1 METPIGGSGAVTI
14 RIRRPRSVLVPLGY
28 IAFAIFVVFPLFW
41 IATMAFKTFA
51 DIIAVP
57 PRLIFSPTLDNFMA
71 VLDSGFVRYL
81 LNSMIVS
88 GGAVG
93 LALVVGVPAA
103 YVLARG
109 RMKGREQI
117 AFTFL
122 SFRFAPEIAIILPL
136 FALYQR
142 SGLYDTYW
150 GLIIAH
156 QLLTLPLV
164 IWISRGFIEDIPYS
178 LEEAALVDGAGP
190 WHRLRYVVVPIVR
203 PGIAAALIIAF
214 ITSWNNLLLGLVLSG
229 RNTTPVTMGIL
240 QAMTF
245 DQIRWGEMAASAMI
259 AALPGILIA
268 IYLQRHLVRGL
279 TMGAV
284 KQ

>member
-1 METPIGGSGAVTI
+1 MTI
-14 RIRRPRSVLVPLGY
+14 RSRRYRLPLVPLGY
-28 IAFAIFVVFPLFW
+28 LAFAVFVVFPLFW
-41 IATMAFKTFA
+41 IATMSIKTFG

-57 PRLIFSPTLDNFMA
+57 PRFIFSPTFDNFRE
-71 VLDSGFVRYL
+71 VLSTGFPRYL
-81 LNSMIVS
+81 LNSMIIS
-88 GGAVG
+88 GGAVA
-93 LALVVGVPAA
+93 LALVVGLPAA

-109 RMKGREQI
+109 KIRGREHI

-122 SFRFAPEIAIILPL
+122 SFRFAPEFAVVLPL

-164 IWISRGFIEDIPYS
+164 IWICRGFIEDIPYS
-178 LEEAALVDGAGP
+178 MEEAARVDGAGP
-190 WHRLRYVVVPIVR
+190 WNRLFHVVIPIIR

-214 ITSWNNLLLGLVLSG
+214 ITSWNNLLLALVLSG

-240 QAMTF
+240 EAITF
-245 DQIRWGEMAASAMI
+245 DQIRWGEMAASALI
-259 AALPGILIA
+259 AALPGVLIA